1 MDFAIIAA
9 GEGSRLVQEGITTP
23 KPLITIQGQPLI
35 ERLIRIFLRNGATSI
50 SVIVNEEMTEVQ
62 DFLKKI
68 RLPVPFHLHV
78 RTTPSSMHSF
88 YELSRYLRN
97 DRFCLTTVDTIFR
110 EEEFS
115 GFVQAFQASE
125 KIDGL
130 MAVTDFV
137 DDEKPLYV
145 KTNKVMKILGFE
157 DSQPESQSYIPL
169 PSSKGDKELLSSFG
183 RGMGEKE
190 QLSPF
195 GRGMWDKELLSP
207 FGGGEG
213 DVGIFV
219 SGGIYCLKRTGIDVL
234 EKAIAEGMS
243 RMRNYQRRLVAEGL
257 YLMAYPFAKII
268 DVDHAEDIGKA
279 EGFLAQKDITTKEHK
294 GISQRNTKD

>member
-35 ERLIRIFLRNGATSI
+35 ERLIRIFLRNDATSI

-145 KTNKVMKILGFE
+145 KTDKVMKILGFE

-169 PSSKGDKELLSSFG
+169 PSSKGDKELLS
-183 RGMGEKE
+183 
-190 QLSPF
+190 PF
-195 GRGMWDKELLSP
+195 GRDMGEKELLSP

-213 DVGIFV
+213 EVGIFV

-243 RMRNYQRRLVAEGL
+243 RMRNYQRRLVSEGL

-279 EGFLAQKDITTKEHK
+279 EGFLAQKDITTKAHK